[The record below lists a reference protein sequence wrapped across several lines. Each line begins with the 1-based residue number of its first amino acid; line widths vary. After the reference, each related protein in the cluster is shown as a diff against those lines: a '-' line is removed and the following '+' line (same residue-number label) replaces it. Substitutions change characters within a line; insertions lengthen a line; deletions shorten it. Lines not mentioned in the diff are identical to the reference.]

1 MHYLWNLFDRVHI
14 GGSPTPVVAFS
25 KSEVDHYL
33 SHFHRYDYK
42 VKTIQKRVQSSYD
55 QSITEAL
62 FSVPSFLSSYDQVIS
77 MKDLPSGKGISE
89 NASQHSSMPL
99 SIVDNFKDE
108 AALSKEIMR
117 ILTED
122 VKIVIVARIL
132 EEECEEILVTRIE
145 ILFFIKDLLFDSFNK
160 VFPRNMFPEKV
171 LKTYRDTIASCMVKA
186 GLKFEMHQ

>member
-1 MHYLWNLFDRVHI
+1 
-14 GGSPTPVVAFS
+14 
-25 KSEVDHYL
+25 
-33 SHFHRYDYK
+33 
-42 VKTIQKRVQSSYD
+42 
-55 QSITEAL
+55 
-62 FSVPSFLSSYDQVIS
+62 
-77 MKDLPSGKGISE
+77 MKDLPSSKGIS
-89 NASQHSSMPL
+89 SMHL
-99 SIVDNFKDE
+99 SVVYNFKDE

-145 ILFFIKDLLFDSFNK
+145 ILFFIKVLLFDSFNK

-186 GLKFEMHQ
+186 YNDTIFKTTGLKFEMHQ